1 MGAYPASPIKRK
13 RRTQDELVQLFGAIA
28 EVLDEYK
35 GEAITIRHLFYR
47 LVSRGVLD
55 KDERSYDLL
64 GSHLSKWRISGVI
77 EFNRF
82 IDGTRSHQGEI
93 GFDDAAEALDDAAI
107 GYRKNL
113 WKSQKCYVEVWCE
126 KDAILSLIMP
136 LVREWALKAFPCRG
150 FASLSSTYAAA
161 QTFKKAIEHGRHP
174 VVLYLGDHD
183 PSGHAIDDSIEV
195 HFGYHGIDG
204 LVDFKRV
211 AILSHHIVE
220 FKLPTRPV
228 KKTDSRSKGWEGG
241 CVEIDTLSG
250 QQIRDLLNKEIESL
264 VDMKELE
271 RLKAIEEAERE
282 ALIEICDAFRDKRE
296 VSEGL

>member
-1 MGAYPASPIKRK
+1 
-13 RRTQDELVQLFGAIA
+13 
-28 EVLDEYK
+28 
-35 GEAITIRHLFYR
+35 
-47 LVSRGVLD
+47 
-55 KDERSYDLL
+55 
-64 GSHLSKWRISGVI
+64 
-77 EFNRF
+77 
-82 IDGTRSHQGEI
+82 
-93 GFDDAAEALDDAAI
+93 
-107 GYRKNL
+107 
-113 WKSQKCYVEVWCE
+113 
-126 KDAILSLIMP
+126 MP

-150 FASLSSTYAAA
+150 FASLSSMYAAA

-220 FKLPTRPV
+220 FTLSTRPV

-271 RLKAIEEAERE
+271 RLKAIEEAEQE